1 MGPKQKVLT
10 GHQILLPKHSANDII
25 MRALL
30 LWEFLS
36 CKIRVLLSSSGI
48 TWKEIIDQRDK
59 YWSKLN
65 H

>member
-36 CKIRVLLSSSGI
+36 CKIKLEFYSPHQELPERKLL
-48 TWKEIIDQRDK
+48 TREINTDP
-59 YWSKLN
+59 N
-65 H
+65 